1 MKQKKKINNVKNLNL
16 NNNSINIFCLIALKS
31 LIKLSSSFASNKYPI
46 VLFLSFKINKN
57 KFFELEAIFKYS
69 IIKFLLN

>member
-1 MKQKKKINNVKNLNL
+1 MDKIHL
-16 NNNSINIFCLIALKS
+16 NNNSINIFLIELKS

-46 VLFLSFKINKN
+46 VLDLSFNINKN